1 MYWLHPT
8 VSSKDSTEAQWA
20 VPEAVDAFKSE
31 NPVFSP
37 FPLEGSAEVLELDRP
52 HHVPAVWS

>member
-1 MYWLHPT
+1 MPWLHTT
-8 VSSKDSTEAQWA
+8 VSSKDSTGAQWA

-37 FPLEGSAEVLELDRP
+37 FPLEKSTKVLELDRP
-52 HHVPAVWS
+52 HHVPDVWS